1 MTSRYIERSL
11 EPVLQRA
18 AREFPVVVLTG
29 PRQSGKTTL
38 LKHLFDD
45 YQYLSLEF
53 PDVRAAAASDPRGF
67 LDLYSPPV
75 IFDEVQYAPELFPYI
90 KERVDAHRD
99 QAGQYVLSGS
109 QNLLLAQRISES
121 LAGRAAILR
130 LLPLA
135 QRELDGRPQA
145 HLPWEVDAAEQ
156 DRPMLTHAALWQRLL
171 RGGYPEL
178 ATDPRRDS
186 ALWHGSYVQTY
197 LERDVRLIRQ
207 VGDLAT
213 FQNFLRVLAARSGQ
227 LLNMADLSRDL
238 GVALNTI
245 KSWLSVLEAT
255 FQIVIL
261 RPYFANIGKRLIKSP
276 KVYFTDVGTLC
287 YLVGL
292 RDPQHAA
299 AGPMGGQ
306 IFETAVLAEISKTL
320 AHRGETLPLYFWR
333 TAAGEEVD
341 LIVEYQGKLVPLEV
355 KLSATPRRTMAASIE
370 RLRADFGQRLARG
383 YVIHPGDVRLPLG
396 TSAESL
402 PFSLL

>member
-1 MTSRYIERSL
+1 M
-11 EPVLQRA
+11 
-18 AREFPVVVLTG
+18 VLTG

-38 LKHLFDD
+38 LKHLFGS
-45 YQYLSLEF
+45 YEYVSLEF
-53 PDVRAAAASDPRGF
+53 PDFRAAAASDPRGF

-75 IFDEVQYAPELFPYI
+75 IFDEVQYAPDLFPYI
-90 KERVDAHRD
+90 KERVDARRD
-99 QAGQYVLSGS
+99 QAGQYLLSGS
-109 QNLLLAQRISES
+109 QNLLLAERVSES
-121 LAGRAAILR
+121 LAGRAAVLR

-135 QRELDGRPQA
+135 QRELAGVPHA
-145 HLPWEVDAAEQ
+145 SLPWEADALEQ
-156 DRPMLTHAALWQRLL
+156 KRPIIAHLALWQGFL

-178 ATDPRRDS
+178 AADAERDR

-213 FQNFLRVLAARSGQ
+213 FQNFLRVLAVRSGQ
-227 LLNMADLSRDL
+227 LLNMADISRDL
-238 GVALNTI
+238 GVALNTV
-245 KSWLSVLEAT
+245 KNWLSVLEAT

-276 KVYFTDVGTLC
+276 KVYFADVGTLC

-299 AGPMGGQ
+299 AGPMGRQ
-306 IFETAVLAEISKTL
+306 IFETAVLAEIAKTL
-320 AHRGETLPLYFWR
+320 AHRGEALPVYFWR

-341 LIVEYQGKLVPLEV
+341 FIVEYQGKLVPLEV

-370 RLRADFGQRLARG
+370 RLRTDFGERLARG

-396 TSAESL
+396 TTAESL